1 MRTLLAL
8 AALAALAGC
17 APSQW
22 TPAVETIV
30 NEKKAA
36 SDAEAALVV
45 RAPCMMT
52 VGAMYRLEA
61 KSDRDAISLLCGGR

>member
-1 MRTLLAL
+1 MRKIAAILPLLAL
-8 AALAALAGC
+8 SAC

-22 TPAVETIV
+22 SPVVETIV

-52 VGAMYRLEA
+52 FGAWARLEA